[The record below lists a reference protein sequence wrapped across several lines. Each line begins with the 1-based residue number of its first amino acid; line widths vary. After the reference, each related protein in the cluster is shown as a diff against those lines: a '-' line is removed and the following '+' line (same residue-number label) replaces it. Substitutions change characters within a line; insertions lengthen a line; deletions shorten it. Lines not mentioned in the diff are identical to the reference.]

1 MQENYLEDETVLT
14 SYMHDMRAARED
26 ADRELA
32 HMRKMAEDAHRDWTR
47 KLKDRRKEVSLTASA
62 LSASTSML
70 LSSAEF
76 QHQSDFIVF
85 SRSHRAA
92 VLHVRSCNPPTEDAL
107 TQGRVGVT
115 YHVYHSMYI

>member
-1 MQENYLEDETVLT
+1 MSIKVQEGREMQENYLEDETVLT

-47 KLKDRRKEVSLTASA
+47 KLKDRRKEVSFFASV

-70 LSSAEF
+70 LSSAEI
-76 QHQSDFIVF
+76 QQQSDFAVF
-85 SRSHRAA
+85 SGLRRAA
-92 VLHVRSCNPPTEDAL
+92 VLHVRSCN
-107 TQGRVGVT
+107 
-115 YHVYHSMYI
+115 